1 VDSFLKVNN
10 EKIRKSFV
18 EWLEPY
24 HFLWW
29 GTLEFNP
36 AKPLKDAMRAKG
48 YFLKHVKSTLD
59 LPGQVWPSYFMS
71 VEHFKSNF
79 FTHIHFML
87 AGIGEGLTEIEAGKM
102 IGAPW
107 WEKYG
112 GYCYLQKFDAKMGAA
127 GYLAKYVT
135 KELCDWDVRLKPEHR
150 EDYLLFKNEK

>member
-1 VDSFLKVNN
+1 VGNFLKSNS
-10 EKIRKSFV
+10 EKIRESFV

-24 HFLWW
+24 HFDWW

-36 AKPLKDAMRAKG
+36 MKPLKDAMRAKG
-48 YFLKHVKSTLD
+48 YFQRYEKATLC

-87 AGIGEGLTEIEAGKM
+87 AGICQGLSETEAGKI

-107 WEKYG
+107 WEKYH
-112 GYCYLQKFDAKMGAA
+112 GYCYLQKFDQKIGAA

-150 EDYLLFKNEK
+150 KDYLLFQ